1 VQLQNYKVNNAGD
14 QKNSNH
20 LGRSW
25 IQQPLSM
32 QVNEDSNSGDESKPD
47 YITVDDVITLA
58 QELLSRLNQLGG
70 YRYPLDVRRGRKE
83 VVNMVGQKDKS
94 KTLKAGSK
102 TYFFDVKETQ
112 QGKPYLVLTESR
124 FKGNGEDRERRT
136 IIVFQENV
144 QEFADAVSGMA
155 KKMG

>member
-1 VQLQNYKVNNAGD
+1 
-14 QKNSNH
+14 
-20 LGRSW
+20 
-25 IQQPLSM
+25 M
-32 QVNEDSNSGDESKPD
+32 QVNEGSNSGDESKPD
-47 YITVDDVITLA
+47 YITIDDVITLA

-70 YRYPLDVRRGRKE
+70 YRYPLDVRKGRKE

-136 IIVFQENV
+136 IIVFQENM

-155 KKMG
+155 KKIG

>member
-1 VQLQNYKVNNAGD
+1 
-14 QKNSNH
+14 
-20 LGRSW
+20 
-25 IQQPLSM
+25 M

-144 QEFADAVSGMA
+144 QEFADAISGMA

>member
-1 VQLQNYKVNNAGD
+1 
-14 QKNSNH
+14 
-20 LGRSW
+20 
-25 IQQPLSM
+25 M
-32 QVNEDSNSGDESKPD
+32 QENKDSNSGDESKRG
-47 YITVDDVITLA
+47 YITIDDVIMLA

-70 YRYPLDVRRGRKE
+70 YRYPLDVRKGRKE

>member
-1 VQLQNYKVNNAGD
+1 MQLQNYKVNNAED

-32 QVNEDSNSGDESKPD
+32 QVNGESNSGDESKPE
-47 YITVDDVITLA
+47 YITIDDVITLA

-70 YRYPLDVRRGRKE
+70 YRYPLDVRKGRKE

-94 KTLKAGSK
+94 KTMKAGSK

-112 QGKPYLVLTESR
+112 QGKPYLVITESHY
-124 FKGNGEDRERRT
+124 KGNGEDRERRT

-144 QEFADAVSGMA
+144 QEFAEEVSGMA
-155 KKMG
+155 NKMG

>member
-1 VQLQNYKVNNAGD
+1 MQGRNGGVQG
-14 QKNSNH
+14 
-20 LGRSW
+20 
-25 IQQPLSM
+25 
-32 QVNEDSNSGDESKPD
+32 SKPD
-47 YITVDDVITLA
+47 SQITTIDDVIKMA
-58 QELLSRLNQLGG
+58 QELLANLNQLGE
-70 YRYPLDVRRGRKE
+70 YKHPLDVRRGQKE

-144 QEFADAVSGMA
+144 QEFADAISGMA

>member
-1 VQLQNYKVNNAGD
+1 
-14 QKNSNH
+14 
-20 LGRSW
+20 
-25 IQQPLSM
+25 M